1 MENLEREIR
10 ILESNVVEFQEQIKQ
25 FDEKN
30 FKLMDTLT
38 NGNDDAKQIMIDE
51 YINERQQEEHKI
63 SNEWLLNFDLIRKLY
78 DIPYTKRKNIEDNI
92 KLLRKDLKS
101 LINKSQNGD
110 IVIKKG

>member
-1 MENLEREIR
+1 MLSAKGLMKFFITFYN
-10 ILESNVVEFQEQIKQ
+10 ILQNNKPFE
-25 FDEKN
+25 
-30 FKLMDTLT
+30 
-38 NGNDDAKQIMIDE
+38 
-51 YINERQQEEHKI
+51 
-63 SNEWLLNFDLIRKLY
+63 DLIRKLY